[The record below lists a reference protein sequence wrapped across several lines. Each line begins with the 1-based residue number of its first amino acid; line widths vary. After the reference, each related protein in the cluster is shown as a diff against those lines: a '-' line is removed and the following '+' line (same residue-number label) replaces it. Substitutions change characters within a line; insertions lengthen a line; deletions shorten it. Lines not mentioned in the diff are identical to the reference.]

1 MDDETQSNPLSRE
14 KKMAETRY
22 GKFFSTYE
30 ATPKEIEM
38 GRTGIARVDNN
49 MIKGCNFY
57 WVHWNLPRSGDIPPD
72 VFKVGYP
79 PHIYKDRKYL
89 C

>member
-1 MDDETQSNPLSRE
+1 MGRVEYGARRKNCISHKKSRASGRISIDDETRSKPLIRE

-38 GRTGIARVDNN
+38 GRTGIARV
-49 MIKGCNFY
+49 IIGKFK
-57 WVHWNLPRSGDIPPD
+57 LP
-72 VFKVGYP
+72 
-79 PHIYKDRKYL
+79 
-89 C
+89 